1 MSIQEP
7 SHFAEEDMVLVA
19 GSDYI
24 RMASIGGGMFSIKL
38 PTAGDSTPIVEN
50 IDGDLIAVNGGTY
63 VDQGRL
69 AVTQIRES
77 GEGTGL
83 PLPNNVLMYDPNGN
97 PKEITYSNDIP
108 LHLSTI
114 DVSLNVHDASMNLF
128 DISVNIIDASLN
140 IHETS
145 LNLLDTSMNIHDVS
159 LNVHDGSLNSL
170 NLRVTNVE
178 SQGGGGA
185 SFGSTISIGSGST
198 ATGTNSVAIGN
209 NASTS
214 TYNNAVAIGN
224 GSTAGAD
231 NTFILGD
238 GTQKVGIGTS
248 TPESTLDL
256 SGDLI
261 VRGGTSTQLGTI
273 QNAVGNN
280 ILIEYDGSGTL
291 STAPNGGS
299 GSLQGFQYNAPFIL
313 RKTDYGTYG
322 MELRMGHYSDN
333 GNFYFQNQR
342 ENQGNKDLCL
352 QPAGGNVGIGT
363 TSPEA
368 DLHIK
373 STGDITLL
381 LEADSDNVTET
392 DNPVI
397 ELRQDGGLVRSY
409 FGHASGSNN
418 ITIGTS
424 SAHIV
429 FATKDVDYS
438 TIDDLDVRMIVTATG
453 NVGIGT
459 TTPESKLHV
468 KDGPICIERTFGDT
482 PEPGIVF
489 LEDHAGN
496 DCMYIAYDA
505 GGTAETGDE
514 GLGFYSKAG
523 GGATPTAGGGTQ
535 IMMMRGNGNV
545 GIGTTSP
552 TVPLHVSESTTITLS
567 GASSYFA
574 VYNGFKTD
582 GNNLSKAISIK
593 ATGGIVGSSIY
604 ANSDLRIKE
613 NINDILDDSALQK
626 LRQLNPKMYRYKDK
640 LSRGDKTVYGF
651 IAQEVGDILPL
662 AVQTQEDSIP
672 NIIQLVSIDVDHKTL
687 HFYQGFNTQ
696 NLDAS
701 FNTLRIIDK
710 KNKEHFVDIE
720 EIIDASHIR
729 VDTDLSEIMGDVD
742 ESGNI
747 IEGNKVFVYGQRVD
761 DFHIL
766 DKDAIFTIATAAL
779 QEVDR
784 QLQAE
789 KTKVATLEAKNATLE
804 TQMADVLARLSALEN
819 P

>member
-1 MSIQEP
+1 MSVQEP
-7 SHFAEEDMVLVA
+7 SHYAEEDMVLVA

-24 RMASIGGGMFSIKL
+24 RMASIGGGLFSIKL
-38 PTAGDSTPIVEN
+38 PTVGDSTPIVEN

-69 AVTQIRES
+69 ALTQIRES

-114 DVSLNVHDASMNLF
+114 DVSLNIH
-128 DISVNIIDASLN
+128 DASLN
-140 IHETS
+140 G
-145 LNLLDTSMNIHDVS
+145 HDVS
-159 LNVHDGSLNSL
+159 LNALDTN
-170 NLRVTNVE
+170 VTNLMN
-178 SQGGGGA
+178 QGGV
-185 SFGSTISIGSGST
+185 SYGSTFAIGSGST
-198 ATGTNSVAIGN
+198 ADGTNSVAIGN

-238 GTQKVGIGTS
+238 GTQNVGIGTS
-248 TPESTLDL
+248 NPTNKLQIT
-256 SGDLI
+256 
-261 VRGGTSTQLGTI
+261 
-273 QNAVGNN
+273 
-280 ILIEYDGSGTL
+280 DGSCMVEHTGANNNSL
-291 STAPNGGS
+291 IINPNNHSNGVDIEVFQADNVSTKKS
-299 GSLQGFQYNAPFIL
+299 
-313 RKTDYGTYG
+313 
-322 MELRMGHYSDN
+322 
-333 GNFYFQNQR
+333 
-342 ENQGNKDLCL
+342 LCL
-352 QPAGGNVGIGT
+352 NPYGGNVGIGT
-363 TSPEA
+363 TSPYKT
-368 DLHIK
+368 LHIEG
-373 STGDITLL
+373 TGLQ
-381 LEADSDNVTET
+381 VHT
-392 DNPVI
+392 DNINTGNDTSAAHTESLIQLGVNGYGPQIHCIRNPGWTDSTDLQFWTSGANTVAYHAMTI
-397 ELRQDGGLVRSY
+397 K
-409 FGHASGSNN
+409 GHASHG
-418 ITIGTS
+418 
-424 SAHIV
+424 
-429 FATKDVDYS
+429 
-438 TIDDLDVRMIVTATG
+438 R
-453 NVGIGT
+453 VGIGT
-459 TTPESKLHV
+459 TSPDNLLT
-468 KDGPICIERTFGDT
+468 I
-482 PEPGIVF
+482 
-489 LEDHAGN
+489 
-496 DCMYIAYDA
+496 
-505 GGTAETGDE
+505 
-514 GLGFYSKAG
+514 AG
-523 GGATPTAGGGTQ
+523 GGLQLSPYTAGTTKFLLYSENNVLQMNPRTSTGGYNN
-535 IMMMRGNGNV
+535 IIGLNMNSSGNV

-552 TVPLHVSESTTITLS
+552 SVPLHVSRATTITLS
-567 GASSYFA
+567 GASSYFE
-574 VYNGFKTD
+574 VHNGFKTN

-593 ATGGIVGSSIY
+593 ATDGIVGSSVF

-626 LRQLNPKMYRYKDK
+626 LRQLNPKMYQYKDK

-710 KNKEHFVDIE
+710 ENKEHFVDIE

-747 IEGNKVFVYGQRVD
+747 IEGNKVFVYGQQVD

-766 DKDAIFTIATAAL
+766 DKNAIFTIATAAL

-789 KTKVATLEAKNATLE
+789 KAKVADLEAKNATLE